1 MSVHVFSGF
10 TIALFFSLWVN
21 GVAANESVEDTLEI
35 ARKQVDA
42 AIENKKQIEPTI
54 KLFERI
60 ARVEPKYAGRAQ
72 VYIGVLVAL
81 KGKYTFLPHAKL
93 KWAKRGLAIMDS
105 GLKKNPDDIE
115 ALFIHGA
122 TCYHLP
128 FFFKRRDDAHRD
140 FIVKPTIIYISRSA
154 RLQTSP
160 TSECPGI
167 FGLHYKE
174 IIKQMPLQMHT
185 YPPKLI
191 RNIVAFLL
199 ENAKLMPDEKTYLQA
214 LKDRLETERP
224 VGHN

>member
-1 MSVHVFSGF
+1 MKLNQFIHVNLML
-10 TIALFFSLWVN
+10 ALFFSLWVN
-21 GVAANESVEDTLEI
+21 GVAADESIEDTLEI
-35 ARKQVDA
+35 ARKQFHA
-42 AIENKKQIEPTI
+42 AIKDKKQIEPTI

-81 KGKYTFLPHAKL
+81 KGKHTFFPHAKL

-128 FFFKRRDDAHRD
+128 FFFKRGDDAHRD
-140 FIVKPTIIYISRSA
+140 F
-154 RLQTSP
+154 
-160 TSECPGI
+160 
-167 FGLHYKE
+167 KE

-185 YPPKLI
+185 YHPKLI

-199 ENAKLMPDEKTYLQA
+199 ENARLTPDEKTYLQA

>member
-42 AIENKKQIEPTI
+42 AIEDKKQIEPTI

-140 FIVKPTIIYISRSA
+140 F
-154 RLQTSP
+154 
-160 TSECPGI
+160 
-167 FGLHYKE
+167 KE

-191 RNIVAFLL
+191 RNIAAFLL